1 MKKTTYQYSGVWIGL
16 KDTVESGVKFEFE
29 TVGGQLC
36 SNFTA
41 QRVENGIS
49 HHIDN
54 LEAYCRYCNCS
65 AC

>member
-1 MKKTTYQYSGVWIGL
+1 M
-16 KDTVESGVKFEFE
+16 KFEFE

-41 QRVENGIS
+41 QRVENELGHTS
-49 HHIDN
+49 DN
-54 LEAYCRYCNCS
+54 CEGWCRYCNCS